1 MTVGVST
8 ANLYPMRT
16 EEAFKTLLQAGF
28 RTIEVFINTESEATA
43 EFAAEIREMADS
55 FGARIPSVHS
65 YNSSSEAF
73 LLFSNYQRRLED
85 GLKRLHQVFCASQIM
100 GASYV
105 IMHGD
110 RPGGPLSFRESVLRY
125 GQLYDL
131 GQKRG
136 ITLLQEN
143 VVHYRSAELS
153 YICEMRK
160 LLKEKAQFV
169 FDLKQSVRCGLEPGE
184 VISAMGSGLRHVH
197 ISDNDFAHDCLVPG
211 RGKVEYKGLFGALK
225 ENGFDG
231 SIIIELYRNNFKN
244 ISELVE
250 GYEFLCGI
258 IKNIL

>member
-16 EEAFKTLLQAGF
+16 EEAFKALLDAGF
-28 RTIEVFINTESEATA
+28 RTVEVFINTESEATA
-43 EFAAEIREMADS
+43 EFAEEIREMAEAY
-55 FGARIPSVHS
+55 GAHIPSVHS

-85 GLKRLHQVFCASQIM
+85 GLKRLDQVFCAAQIM

-110 RPGGPLSFRESVLRY
+110 RPGGPLSFKESVLRY
-125 GQLYDL
+125 EKLYDL

-136 ITLLQEN
+136 VTLLQEN
-143 VVHYRSAELS
+143 VVHYRSAELG
-153 YICEMRK
+153 YISEMRR
-160 LLKEKAQFV
+160 LLKDKAQFV

-211 RGKVEYKGLFGALK
+211 RGCVDYKRMFGTLK
-225 ENGFDG
+225 EIGFDG
-231 SIIIELYRNNFKN
+231 SLIIELYRNNFKN
-244 ISELVE
+244 ISDLIE
-250 GYEFLCGI
+250 GYDFLSGLI
-258 IKNIL
+258 ETL